1 MSTEDPT
8 NTPDDGLIVP
18 VQNVPAAMSLEVVQH
33 LIKDE
38 AGRRAYKSDPAG
50 AFEER
55 KQHPELPDHLRN
67 ADYGA
72 IPGSSRAALEELAEE
87 ELALLS
93 RLDQTF
99 VEDGLYVQVPSPG
112 KLFYK

>member
-1 MSTEDPT
+1 MSQ
-8 NTPDDGLIVP
+8 PDDGLTVP
-18 VQNVPAAMSLEVVQH
+18 VQNVAAAQSLEVVQH

-38 AGRRAYKSDPAG
+38 AGRQAYTADPRG

-55 KQHPELPDHLRN
+55 KQHPELPDHLRD

-72 IPGSSRAALEELAEE
+72 IPTNSRSALEAFSEE
-87 ELALLS
+87 QLALLS
-93 RLDQTF
+93 SLDQTF
-99 VEDGLYVQVPSPG
+99 VEDGLYVQVPSAG